1 VTEELRHINKASL
14 YRKLNV
20 INTDKLSTIVVNG
33 SVESINLSSNDYL
46 GLSRNKAVLK
56 ATVNNLCQISQCS
69 SRLIAGNSDELDQ
82 LEKKLADHRKSDKT
96 LIYPSG
102 YMANLGVISTLANK
116 STTIYSDEYNH
127 ASIIDGC
134 RLSGARIVIYRH
146 NDLDHLDQL
155 IRKSTS
161 DRKIFVTETIF
172 SMDGDQSDLRAIH
185 ELARRHNAITVVD
198 DSHGDFIYD
207 DRGKLAL
214 EGINSVDVYI
224 SSLSKALGCFGGYV
238 SASRQVIE
246 FLINR
251 SRSFIYSTSLPSHL
265 CSAALAAIPIA
276 EQGDLQELLMKK
288 ITFFSSKVDSM
299 GFGNVRPKSR
309 FRSQIV
315 PIVVGDEKKTV
326 EFSKLLLSAGIFI
339 QSIRYPTVQFG
350 KARLRASITTSLDT
364 KQLKIALEKIEAI
377 ARKLNII

>member
-1 VTEELRHINKASL
+1 VTEELCRINKASL

-20 INTDKLSTIVVNG
+20 VSSDKHSTINVNG
-33 SVESINLSSNDYL
+33 SLGSINLSSNDYL

-56 ATVNNLCQISQCS
+56 ATINNLCQISQCS

-82 LEKKLADHRKSDKT
+82 LENKLADHRKSDRA

-127 ASIIDGC
+127 ASIIDSC

-146 NDLDHLDQL
+146 NDLDHLHQL
-155 IRKSTS
+155 IRESTS
-161 DRKIFVTETIF
+161 DRKILVTETIF
-172 SMDGDQSDLRAIH
+172 SMDGDRSDLRGIH
-185 ELARRHNAITVVD
+185 DIARHHDAITVVD
-198 DSHGDFIYD
+198 DSHGDFIYN

-214 EGINSVDVYI
+214 EGINSIDVHI

-251 SRSFIYSTSLPSHL
+251 SRSFIYSTALPSHL

-276 EQGDLQELLMKK
+276 EQGDLQKQLMKS
-288 ITFFSSKVDSM
+288 ITFFSSKVDRL
-299 GFGNVRPKSR
+299 GFGNVRSESEP
-309 FRSQIV
+309 RSQIV
-315 PIVVGDEKKTV
+315 PLAVGDEKKTT
-326 EFSKLLLSAGIFI
+326 EFSKLLLSEGIFI
-339 QSIRYPTVQFG
+339 QSIRYPTVPLG
-350 KARLRASITTSLDT
+350 KARLRASITTSLHM
-364 KQLKIALEKIEAI
+364 KQLKIALEKIEMI
-377 ARKLNII
+377 AQKMNII